1 MQSNGSAFAGLQ
13 PHLAKGTQLL
23 LRAQGAPGRIL
34 YIQLHHLRTGAGAGV
49 GDGAGHRQIAASVH
63 AAADFWIVICKGGVR
78 QPMAKGKA
86 HRHVEFVIVPIAYIQ
101 ALSVGHPVAAGG
113 ELAVAG
119 RVFHGVGEAL
129 GQLAAG
135 AALPSEQMGAGL
147 CGALACQIQV
157 ENGTHP

>member
-1 MQSNGSAFAGLQ
+1 
-13 PHLAKGTQLL
+13 
-23 LRAQGAPGRIL
+23 
-34 YIQLHHLRTGAGAGV
+34 
-49 GDGAGHRQIAASVH
+49 
-63 AAADFWIVICKGGVR
+63 
-78 QPMAKGKA
+78 MAKGKA

-157 ENGTHP
+157 ENGTHPGRKGHIIGCAAKGHKDDVWIDRGDLFY